1 MSLYQTFLYWLVIE
15 RGHMIKDAP
24 DHFLEWASEFGL
36 RVHNLDKLYREWWPA

>member
-24 DHFLEWASEFGL
+24 DHFLEWAAENGMSPIDAD
-36 RVHNLDKLYREWWPA
+36 RLYRNWWPA